1 MKILL
6 LGGCGFIGTNMAI
19 EAISRGHEVVAFDN
33 LSRGEVKNN
42 LSYMEKTYKD
52 KYQFV
57 WGDVR
62 KRGDFEKIP
71 EVDAVINLA
80 ANPSV
85 VNSIK
90 YTGYDFETNTGG
102 TVNSLDFA
110 KNRGLMYVYASTNKV
125 YSDITNEIPM
135 TEGEKRFNW
144 YMEENVRKDIR
155 FGTDYDLPNLQTVIN
170 EKFPIDGF
178 GKYGH
183 SLYGVSKLS
192 GELYCQE
199 YHVQFGVPMVI
210 FRMSCIYGL
219 FQKGVEEQAWVDWF
233 LRQIMLGDGN
243 INIFGTGKQV
253 RDVLDGRDTAK
264 AYIDALENMDK
275 VDGEIFTL
283 GGGPKNTWSLLE
295 SIELIE
301 KLTGKK
307 AKLNFHDKRPADQ
320 DIYISD
326 ISKVKKMLGWEP
338 NISLEQGV
346 KDMIEQYKNE

>member
-1 MKILL
+1 MKILI
-6 LGGCGFIGTNMAI
+6 LGGAGFIGTNMTI
-19 EAISRGHEVVAFDN
+19 EAIARGHEVVAFDN

-52 KYQFV
+52 KFQFV

-110 KNRGLMYVYASTNKV
+110 KGRGLKYIYASTNKV
-125 YSDITNEIPM
+125 YSDITNEISM
-135 TEGEKRFNW
+135 IIKEKRYEW
-144 YMEENVRKDIR
+144 LGGVREDLKQ
-155 FGTDYDLPNLQTVIN
+155 GTDYSLEGPTVVIN
-170 EKFPIDGF
+170 DKFPVDGF

-283 GGGPKNTWSLLE
+283 GGGPKNAWSLLE

-301 KLTGKK
+301 KLTGKR

-326 ISKVKKMLGWEP
+326 ISKVKEKLGWEP
-338 NISLEQGV
+338 KISLEQGV